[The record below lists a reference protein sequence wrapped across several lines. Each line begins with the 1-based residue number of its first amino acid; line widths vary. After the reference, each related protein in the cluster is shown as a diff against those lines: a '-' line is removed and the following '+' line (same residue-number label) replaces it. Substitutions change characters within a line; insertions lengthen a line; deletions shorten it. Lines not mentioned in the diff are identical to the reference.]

1 MKNLFFLL
9 QPVRKFCLNFKAF
22 QISYFGTFQSK
33 KKMYVLQFFKRFA
46 SFHIF
51 VLYNKNV
58 LAAQSIHQK
67 VVISTFKLHV
77 ACSVGTYLVFLKVF
91 IHSLIIL
98 FIGLNEI
105 LSWIRNSCRKS
116 SHRMV
121 KNGNMK
127 KQRSCQKSFG
137 GTRT

>member
-1 MKNLFFLL
+1 
-9 QPVRKFCLNFKAF
+9 
-22 QISYFGTFQSK
+22 
-33 KKMYVLQFFKRFA
+33 MYVLQFFKRFD

-51 VLYNKNV
+51 CALQSKNV

-67 VVISTFKLHV
+67 VVKSTFKLHV

-105 LSWIRNSCRKS
+105 LSWIRNSCWKS

-137 GTRT
+137 EDQDQDLGLKWHLFLHCDYYLSNTYFLIF